1 MTTSLTSVEG
11 ADRADATSA
20 VQAQPALRSSSA
32 PPLRLVFWETTKA
45 CNLSCRHCRAVPQRM
60 LGPTELT
67 TARAFD
73 LIDEIAR
80 VAKPVMVLSGGE
92 PLFRP
97 DLFEISEYGVAS
109 GFRMALA
116 TNGTLVGERVAAKI
130 ADAGFSRVAI
140 SLDGAN
146 PETHDRFRG
155 QLGSHALALRGLRN
169 LRAEGVSI
177 QINSTIAKHNV
188 GELPALL
195 DLALTIDADALHLFM
210 LVPVG
215 CGLEIAPAEMLPAD
229 EYERV
234 LHWFDEQS
242 KSCPIDLKATCA
254 PHYYRIRA
262 ERIADERSRG
272 DLTSTFIAPGTKA
285 KAAPAFTT
293 HKASAHGHPRPA
305 SHAGGAAHQHLS
317 AMTRGC
323 LAGTSVCFVS
333 NEGAVYPCG
342 YLPVS
347 AGDTR
352 RQRFAEIWSASPVF
366 RDLRDPSA
374 LEGKCGDCRYQ
385 ALCGGCRARAYAATG
400 SFLAEEPFCSYR
412 PDLDARTRPLTFH
425 RSH

>member
-1 MTTSLTSVEG
+1 MTPS
-11 ADRADATSA
+11 
-20 VQAQPALRSSSA
+20 
-32 PPLRLVFWETTKA
+32 LRLVFWETTKA
-45 CNLSCRHCRAVPQRM
+45 CNLTCRHCRAVPQKT

-67 TARAFD
+67 TRRAFD
-73 LIDEIAR
+73 LIDDIAK
-80 VAKPVMVLSGGE
+80 VARPVMVLSGGE

-97 DLFEISEYGVAS
+97 DLFDICEYGVAS

-116 TNGTLVGERVAAKI
+116 TNGTLVTGLVAAKI
-130 ADAGFSRVAI
+130 ADTGFSRVAI
-140 SLDGAN
+140 SLDGAV

-155 QLGSHALALRGLRN
+155 LPGSHALALSGLRH
-169 LRAEGVSI
+169 LRDEGVSV
-177 QINSTIAKHNV
+177 QINSSIAKHNV
-188 GELPALL
+188 AELPALL
-195 DLALTIDADALHLFM
+195 DLALEIGADALHLFM

-215 CGLEIAPAEMLPAD
+215 CGLEITAAEMLGAD

-262 ERIADERSRG
+262 QRIEGERSRG
-272 DLTSTFIAPGTKA
+272 DMTSTFIAPGTKA

-293 HKASAHGHPRPA
+293 HTPPGHTGHGHGQP
-305 SHAGGAAHQHLS
+305 LS

-352 RQRFAEIWSASPVF
+352 RQSFADIWSDSPVF
-366 RDLRDPSA
+366 RELRDPDA
-374 LEGKCGDCRYQ
+374 LEGKCGPCRYQ

-400 SFLAEEPFCSYR
+400 SFLAEEPFCSYQPSNDVR
-412 PDLDARTRPLTFH
+412 PVRFTVGLRAAGGTPA
-425 RSH
+425 

>member
-1 MTTSLTSVEG
+1 
-11 ADRADATSA
+11 
-20 VQAQPALRSSSA
+20 
-32 PPLRLVFWETTKA
+32 VFWETTKA
-45 CNLSCRHCRAVPQRM
+45 CNLSCRHCRAVPQRA

-67 TARAFD
+67 TRRAFD

-80 VAKPVMVLSGGE
+80 IARPVMVLSGGE

-97 DLFEISEYGVAS
+97 DLFDIAEYGVES

-116 TNGTLVGERVAAKI
+116 TNGTLVDERVAAKI

-140 SLDGAN
+140 SLDGARA
-146 PETHDRFRG
+146 ETHDRFRG
-155 QLGSHALALRGLRN
+155 VSGSHQLALRGLRN
-169 LRAEGVSI
+169 LREEEVSI
-177 QINSTIAKHNV
+177 QINSTIARHNAA
-188 GELPALL
+188 ELPGLL
-195 DLALTIDADALHLFM
+195 DLALELGADALHLFM

-234 LHWFDEQS
+234 LHWFDDQS
-242 KSCPIDLKATCA
+242 KTCPIDLKATCA

-262 ERIADERSRG
+262 QRLAEDRSRG
-272 DLTSTFIAPGTKA
+272 DRTSSFIAPGTKA
-285 KAAPAFTT
+285 NAAPAFTT
-293 HKASAHGHPRPA
+293 HD
-305 SHAGGAAHQHLS
+305 HAGAGHGQALS

-333 NEGAVYPCG
+333 NDGRVYPCG

-352 RQRFAEIWSASPVF
+352 AQRFADIWNDSPVF
-366 RDLRDPSA
+366 RALRDPDA
-374 LEGKCGDCRYQ
+374 LEGKCHDCRYQ

-400 SFLAEEPFCSYR
+400 SFLAEEPFCSYQPDKVRR
-412 PDLDARTRPLTFH
+412 PVTLLRLEE
-425 RSH
+425 RS

>member
-1 MTTSLTSVEG
+1 M
-11 ADRADATSA
+11 
-20 VQAQPALRSSSA
+20 A

-45 CNLSCRHCRAVPQRM
+45 CNLTCRHCRAVPQRAI
-60 LGPTELT
+60 GPMELT
-67 TARAFD
+67 TKRAFD
-73 LIDEIAR
+73 LIDDIAT

-97 DLFEISEYGVAS
+97 DLFDIGAYGVES

-116 TNGTLVGERVAAKI
+116 TNGTLVTDRVAAKI
-130 ADAGFSRVAI
+130 ADAGFSRVAV
-140 SLDGAN
+140 SLDGAD
-146 PETHDRFRG
+146 PATHDRFRG
-155 QLGSHALALRGLRN
+155 LPGSHALALRGLRN
-169 LRAEGVSI
+169 LRGEGVSV

-188 GELPALL
+188 AELPALL
-195 DLALTIDADALHLFM
+195 DLALRIEADALHLFM

-234 LHWFDEQS
+234 LHWFDDQS

-262 ERIADERSRG
+262 QRIEDERSRG
-272 DLTSTFIAPGTKA
+272 DMTSTFIAPGTKA
-285 KAAPAFTT
+285 KAAPVFTT
-293 HKASAHGHPRPA
+293 HAGAAHGHPGGHP
-305 SHAGGAAHQHLS
+305 HGAGGQALS

-323 LAGTSVCFVS
+323 LAGTSVCFIS

-347 AGDTR
+347 AGDIR
-352 RQRFAEIWSASPVF
+352 VQSFADIWNDSPVF
-366 RDLRDPSA
+366 RELRDPDA
-374 LEGKCGDCRYQ
+374 LGGKCGECRYQ

-400 SFLAEEPFCSYR
+400 SFLAEEPFCSYQPATDIR
-412 PDLDARTRPLTFH
+412 PARSIPMEA
-425 RSH
+425 RS

>member
-1 MTTSLTSVEG
+1 MTSC
-11 ADRADATSA
+11 
-20 VQAQPALRSSSA
+20 
-32 PPLRLVFWETTKA
+32 LRLVFWETTKA
-45 CNLSCRHCRAVPQRM
+45 CNLSCRHCRAVPQRK
-60 LGPTELT
+60 LGPRELT

-73 LIDEIAR
+73 LIDDIAR

-97 DLFEISEYGVAS
+97 DLFDIGQYGVET

-116 TNGTLVGERVAAKI
+116 TNGTLVNDRVAAKI

-140 SLDGAN
+140 SLDGAK
-146 PETHDRFRG
+146 PKTHDRFRG
-155 QLGSHALALRGLRN
+155 QSGSHALALRGLRN
-169 LRAEGVSI
+169 LRAEGVSV
-177 QINSTIAKHNV
+177 QINSSIAKHNV
-188 GELPALL
+188 DELPDLL
-195 DLALTIDADALHLFM
+195 DLALEIDADALHLFM

-215 CGLEIAPAEMLPAD
+215 CGLEIAPAEMLAAD

-262 ERIADERSRG
+262 QRIEGERSRG
-272 DLTSTFIAPGTKA
+272 DMTSSFIAPGTRA
-285 KAAPAFTT
+285 KAAPAF
-293 HKASAHGHPRPA
+293 ASHTGGGHPHGH
-305 SHAGGAAHQHLS
+305 GQHLS

-323 LAGTSVCFVS
+323 LAGTSVCFIS
-333 NEGAVYPCG
+333 NEGVVYPCG

-352 RQRFAEIWSASPVF
+352 VQRFADIWNESPVF
-366 RDLRDPSA
+366 RDLRDPEA
-374 LEGKCGDCRYQ
+374 LEGKCGACRYE

-400 SFLAEEPFCSYR
+400 SFLAEEPFCSYQPATDVR
-412 PDLDARTRPLTFH
+412 PVKFTRMEG
-425 RSH
+425 RS

>member
-1 MTTSLTSVEG
+1 MIPS
-11 ADRADATSA
+11 
-20 VQAQPALRSSSA
+20 
-32 PPLRLVFWETTKA
+32 LRLVFWETTKA
-45 CNLSCRHCRAVPQRM
+45 CNLTCRHCRAIPQRA

-67 TARAFD
+67 TSRAFD

-80 VAKPVMVLSGGE
+80 VAKPVLVLSGGE

-97 DLFEISEYGVAS
+97 DLFDIAAYGVET

-116 TNGTLVGERVAAKI
+116 TNGTLVNERVAAKI
-130 ADAGFSRVAI
+130 ADAGISRVAI
-140 SLDGAN
+140 SLDGAD

-155 QLGSHALALRGLRN
+155 VAGAHAHALRGVHN
-169 LRAEGVSI
+169 LRAEGVSV

-188 GELPALL
+188 DQVPRML
-195 DLALTIDADALHLFM
+195 DLALEIGADALHLFM

-215 CGLEIAPAEMLPAD
+215 CGLEIAPTEMLPAD

-234 LHWFDEQS
+234 LHWFDDRS
-242 KSCPIDLKATCA
+242 KDCPIDLKATCA

-262 ERIADERSRG
+262 QRIEQERSRG
-272 DLTSTFIAPGTKA
+272 DLTSTFIAPGTRA
-285 KAAPAFTT
+285 KAAPTVLGGG
-293 HKASAHGHPRPA
+293 AHG
-305 SHAGGAAHQHLS
+305 QHLS

-352 RQRFAEIWSASPVF
+352 SMRFADIWSGSPVF
-366 RDLRDPSA
+366 NQLRDLHA
-374 LEGKCGDCRYQ
+374 YEGKCGDCRFG
-385 ALCGGCRARAYAATG
+385 AICGGCRARAYAQTG
-400 SFLAEEPFCSYR
+400 SFMAEEPFCTYR
-412 PDLDARTRPLTFH
+412 PDLDESGTRPVTVH
-425 RSH
+425 RAH